1 MEMMLDKK
9 QIIAIFKFDFKMG
22 HKVMETTLNINNP
35 LGPGTTNEYTREKKK
50 LSEFNGAA
58 ENGVSSI
65 VPISV
70 I

>member
-1 MEMMLDKK
+1 MYYFHNLKGYSCY
-9 QIIAIFKFDFKMG
+9 FK
-22 HKVMETTLNINNP
+22 N
-35 LGPGTTNEYTREKKK
+35 TREKKK